1 MFPDVY
7 RERNLDDDMRT
18 ILGETTADKRYIKV
32 FATLL
37 YCGKGQAIAQFINA
51 EVSDDDIPLV
61 EYTDEAYNFLLRRG
75 KTQAVGVPVA
85 LDCFNEWQNYERE
98 SFETWQHRFDV
109 AFLGLNPDKT
119 IRHVEIASHVIL
131 PWTAYKSY
139 DHEQGGY
146 SRVYRAR
153 IPSNSHG
160 FHDVLRAVSH
170 MFYFLARLV
179 FC

>member
-7 RERNLDDDMRT
+7 RERNLENDMRT

-61 EYTDEAYNFLLRRG
+61 EYTDEAYNFLLGRG

-85 LDCFNEWQNYERE
+85 RE

-146 SRVYRAR
+146 SRVYRAK

-170 MFYFLARLV
+170 MFYFLVRLV